1 MTPRRM
7 VFLGIA
13 TVVVALVGQAGRA
26 EAADAND
33 VLKGLVQ
40 PYVPQRER
48 ARFLKSAG
56 KNNELS
62 KDEFLASAKKKDGF
76 ARVFDRWSDI
86 AAYDKDRNGEIDWF
100 EADAY
105 RRGLGRKILAAWD
118 TGKDG
123 KLSAKEYA
131 AANAA
136 MRAGK
141 LPWRKKVGPAKP
153 TNGGGSPAQADSN
166 APLLPPMP
174 SEKMLLKKYDA
185 DGDGALSPGERRTA
199 YRTENGLRYK
209 ALLDR
214 YDADAN
220 GVLTHEE
227 RRQVWRDLHRGRRK
241 RERKWELL
249 LFDDDGDGE
258 FSDEEKA
265 VRKTYRD
272 KMRDLGKQIMTKV
285 MDADGDGEISR
296 MEKMSIIKNAQFI
309 AAANRVKNRFRNEM
323 DMDGDG
329 KADMVEKI
337 DFDRRSREAMQN
349 YVEKMITPHD
359 RDQDGRFNADERKL
373 IWAEIE
379 KRFATYMTR
388 ADADEDGTLTVPE
401 AEWMVTTFME
411 DVGVLTPLG
420 AKSQQASPADS
431 PDR

>member
-7 VFLGIA
+7 ACLCIFTIVP
-13 TVVVALVGQAGRA
+13 ALAVQTGRA
-26 EAADAND
+26 EADAND

-62 KDEFLASAKKKDGF
+62 KDEFLASAKAKDGF
-76 ARVFDRWSDI
+76 ARTFDRWGDL
-86 AAYDKDRNGEIDWF
+86 AVCDKDRNGEIDWF

-105 RRGLGRKILAAWD
+105 RRGLRRKILAAWD
-118 TGKDG
+118 TDTDG
-123 KLSAKEYA
+123 KLSGKEYA

-141 LPWRKKVGPAKP
+141 LPWRKKVGRPKKPA
-153 TNGGGSPAQADSN
+153 NAVGPAAKGDPNDS
-166 APLLPPMP
+166 LLPPMP
-174 SEKMLLKKYDA
+174 PEKTLLKKYDA

-209 ALLDR
+209 TLLDR

-220 GVLTHEE
+220 GVLTHDE
-227 RRQVWRDLHRGRRK
+227 RRRVWRDMHRARRK

-249 LFDDDGDGE
+249 LFDDDGDGNI
-258 FSDEEKA
+258 SDEEKA
-265 VRKTYRD
+265 VRDTYRD
-272 KMRDLGKQIMTKV
+272 KMRGLGEQIMTKV

-329 KADMVEKI
+329 NADMVEKI
-337 DFDRRSREAMQN
+337 DFDRRSRAAMQD
-349 YVEKMITPHD
+349 YVEKMITPFD
-359 RDQDGRFNADERKL
+359 RDKDGRFNADERKEV
-373 IWAEIE
+373 WAEIE

-388 ADADEDGTLTVPE
+388 ADADGDGKLAVSE

-411 DVGVLTPLG
+411 DVGVLTPL
-420 AKSQQASPADS
+420 PANPEPVDPSDS
-431 PDR
+431 GR